1 MLFENKVLSL
11 HKIGCTSAIP
21 SKLDCIRF
29 ALSLHKIGCTSAIP
43 SKLDC
48 VRFALS
54 LHKIGCTSAIPSKL
68 DCVRFALS
76 LNKIDSEPCAICLS
90 FDYGAKDIID
100 SGYAAEN
107 SI

>member
-11 HKIGCTSAIP
+11 HKIGFTSEKNTSILF
-21 SKLDCIRF
+21 SRF

-48 VRFALS
+48 VWL
-54 LHKIGCTSAIPSKL
+54 
-68 DCVRFALS
+68 ALS

-100 SGYAAEN
+100 SGYAAGN
-107 SI
+107 SVGSYKKDIL

>member
-11 HKIGCTSAIP
+11 HKIGCTSEKNTSILF
-21 SKLDCIRF
+21 SRL
-29 ALSLHKIGCTSAIP
+29 ALSLHKIGCTSAI
-43 SKLDC
+43 S
-48 VRFALS
+48 
-54 LHKIGCTSAIPSKL
+54 SKL

>member
-21 SKLDCIRF
+21 SKLDCIRL
-29 ALSLHKIGCTSAIP
+29 ALSLHKIGCTSAI
-43 SKLDC
+43 S
-48 VRFALS
+48 
-54 LHKIGCTSAIPSKL
+54 SKL

-90 FDYGAKDIID
+90 ASYGAKDIID

-107 SI
+107 SVGSYKKDIL

>member
-1 MLFENKVLSL
+1 MLFKNKV
-11 HKIGCTSAIP
+11 
-21 SKLDCIRF
+21 
-29 ALSLHKIGCTSAIP
+29 
-43 SKLDC
+43 
-48 VRFALS
+48 LS

-107 SI
+107 SVGSYKKDIL

>member
-1 MLFENKVLSL
+1 MLFENKV
-11 HKIGCTSAIP
+11 
-21 SKLDCIRF
+21 
-29 ALSLHKIGCTSAIP
+29 
-43 SKLDC
+43 
-48 VRFALS
+48 LS

-76 LNKIDSEPCAICLS
+76 LNKIDSELCAICLS
-90 FDYGAKDIID
+90 ASYGAKDIID

>member
-11 HKIGCTSAIP
+11 HKIGFTSEKNTSILF
-21 SKLDCIRF
+21 SRF

-48 VRFALS
+48 
-54 LHKIGCTSAIPSKL
+54 I
-68 DCVRFALS
+68 RFALS

>member
-1 MLFENKVLSL
+1 MLFENKV
-11 HKIGCTSAIP
+11 
-21 SKLDCIRF
+21 
-29 ALSLHKIGCTSAIP
+29 
-43 SKLDC
+43 
-48 VRFALS
+48 LS

-76 LNKIDSEPCAICLS
+76 LNKIDSEPCVICLS

-107 SI
+107 SVGSYKKDIL

>member
-11 HKIGCTSAIP
+11 HKIGCTSE
-21 SKLDCIRF
+21 KN
-29 ALSLHKIGCTSAIP
+29 TSILF
-43 SKLDC
+43 SRL
-48 VRFALS
+48 ALS

-107 SI
+107 SVGSYKKDIL

>member
-21 SKLDCIRF
+21 SKLDCIRL
-29 ALSLHKIGCTSAIP
+29 ALSLHKIGGTSAI
-43 SKLDC
+43 S
-48 VRFALS
+48 
-54 LHKIGCTSAIPSKL
+54 SKL

-107 SI
+107 SVGSYKKDIL

>member
-29 ALSLHKIGCTSAIP
+29 ALSLHKIGFTSE
-43 SKLDC
+43 KN
-48 VRFALS
+48 
-54 LHKIGCTSAIPSKL
+54 TSILFS
-68 DCVRFALS
+68 RFALS

-107 SI
+107 SVGSYKKDIL

>member
-21 SKLDCIRF
+21 SKLDCVWL
-29 ALSLHKIGCTSAIP
+29 ALSLHKIGCTSVIP

-48 VRFALS
+48 VWLALS
-54 LHKIGCTSAIPSKL
+54 
-68 DCVRFALS
+68 R
-76 LNKIDSEPCAICLS
+76 NKIDSEPCAICLS

>member
-21 SKLDCIRF
+21 SKLDCIRL
-29 ALSLHKIGCTSAIP
+29 ALSLHKIGFTSE
-43 SKLDC
+43 KN
-48 VRFALS
+48 
-54 LHKIGCTSAIPSKL
+54 TSILFS
-68 DCVRFALS
+68 RFALS

>member
-11 HKIGCTSAIP
+11 HEIGCTSAIP
-21 SKLDCIRF
+21 SKLDCIRL
-29 ALSLHKIGCTSAIP
+29 ALSLHKIGCTSAIS

-48 VRFALS
+48 VRL
-54 LHKIGCTSAIPSKL
+54 
-68 DCVRFALS
+68 ALS

-107 SI
+107 SVGSYKKDIL

>member
-11 HKIGCTSAIP
+11 HKIGFTSEKNTSILF
-21 SKLDCIRF
+21 SRF

-48 VRFALS
+48 VWLALS
-54 LHKIGCTSAIPSKL
+54 
-68 DCVRFALS
+68 R
-76 LNKIDSEPCAICLS
+76 NKIDSEPCAICLS

>member
-1 MLFENKVLSL
+1 MKPRLVSACLKECLDRHADSL
-11 HKIGCTSAIP
+11 DKTGCTSEKNTSILF
-21 SKLDCIRF
+21 SRL

-48 VRFALS
+48 VRF
-54 LHKIGCTSAIPSKL
+54 
-68 DCVRFALS
+68 VLS

-90 FDYGAKDIID
+90 TSYGAKDIID

>member
-21 SKLDCIRF
+21 SKLDC
-29 ALSLHKIGCTSAIP
+29 
-43 SKLDC
+43 
-48 VRFALS
+48 VRL
-54 LHKIGCTSAIPSKL
+54 
-68 DCVRFALS
+68 ALS
-76 LNKIDSEPCAICLS
+76 LNKIDSELCAICLS
-90 FDYGAKDIID
+90 FEYGAKDIID